1 MVSIFFYSTKR
12 RRANFN
18 QIKKP
23 QYETDMTELA
33 APETII
39 TLLGAIRTQID
50 VITTLSSGGLGLI
63 ILTWARILGI
73 FDDADFS
80 SFKKPAFLII
90 PATGLL
96 VAVIIGYFAGAQTT
110 GYFTEIANGINSST
124 GGKITSARSY
134 YFDGYDTKFH
144 WMMLFQLCTSIAG
157 IVLLASW
164 FAWNIVSTKR
174 STK

>member
-1 MVSIFFYSTKR
+1 
-12 RRANFN
+12 
-18 QIKKP
+18 
-23 QYETDMTELA
+23 MTELS

-39 TLLGAIRTQID
+39 TLLTAIRTQID

-80 SFKKPAFLII
+80 SFRKPAFLIV

-124 GGKITSARSY
+124 GYKITDAPFH
-134 YFDGYDTKFH
+134 YFDDYDTKFH
-144 WMMLFQLCTSIAG
+144 WMMLFQLCASIVG
-157 IVLLASW
+157 IVLLAGW
-164 FAWNIVSTKR
+164 FAWNIVNTKR
-174 STK
+174 NTK